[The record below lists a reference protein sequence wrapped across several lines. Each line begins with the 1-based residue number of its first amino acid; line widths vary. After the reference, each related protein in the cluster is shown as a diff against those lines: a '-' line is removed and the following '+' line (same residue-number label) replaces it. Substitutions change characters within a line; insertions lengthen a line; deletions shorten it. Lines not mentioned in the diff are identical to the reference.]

1 MTRPSSTLLRPSSPR
16 NMALLLSPRALAA
29 WPIAA
34 CLGLGACAH
43 DPTPPAQVAT
53 PPVAATSARDP
64 AEKTNRAIFAM
75 NQAVDR
81 AAIAPV
87 ARGYARVTPATARK
101 GLKNFASNLEGPGIF
116 INDMLQ
122 ANFRRAGTTSARF
135 AVNSTVGVV
144 GLFDVANRLGMPR
157 HDADMGQTFGRWG
170 MPPGPS
176 LQIPLLGP
184 SNLRDFSGGLIG
196 GVLNPTTYLT
206 GGASTVATVVGGV
219 DMVDTRAELLPLT
232 DEMQRTSPDYYVTL
246 RDKTAE
252 RRAAMV
258 AEARSGVSRP
268 EGDLTSDAPPLT
280 SDGPPAA
287 PASAHPQAGT

>member
-1 MTRPSSTLLRPSSPR
+1 MTRLSSNLLRPPRPR
-16 NMALLLSPRALAA
+16 NAAPLLSPRAVAA
-29 WPIAA
+29 LSIAA
-34 CLGLGACAH
+34 GLGLSACAH
-43 DPTPPAQVAT
+43 DPTPQAQAAT
-53 PPVAATSARDP
+53 PSVAATSTRDP

-75 NQAVDR
+75 NQTIDR
-81 AAIAPV
+81 AAIAPA
-87 ARGYARVTPATARK
+87 ARGYSKVMPSPARK

-116 INDMLQ
+116 INDVLQ

-144 GLFDVANRLGMPR
+144 GLFDVADRLGMPH

-196 GVLNPTTYLT
+196 SVLNPTTYLT
-206 GGASTVATVVGGV
+206 GGASTAATVVGGV
-219 DMVDTRAELLPLT
+219 DMVDSRAELLPLT
-232 DEMQRTSPDYYVTL
+232 DELQRTSPDYYATL

-258 AEARSGVSRP
+258 AEARSGVSMP
-268 EGDLTSDAPPLT
+268 EDDPTSGAPPPT

-287 PASAHPQAGT
+287 TASVRPQAGT

>member
-1 MTRPSSTLLRPSSPR
+1 MTRPSFNVPRPPR
-16 NMALLLSPRALAA
+16 HRNVVPLLLSRAAA
-29 WPIAA
+29 APIAA

-43 DPTPPAQVAT
+43 DPTPLAQVAT
-53 PPVAATSARDP
+53 PPVAATSTRDP

-75 NQAVDR
+75 NQAIDR
-81 AAIAPV
+81 GAIAPV
-87 ARGYARVTPATARK
+87 ARGYSKVAPATARK

-116 INDMLQ
+116 INDVLQ

-144 GLFDVANRLGMPR
+144 GLFDVADRLGMPH

-206 GGASTVATVVGGV
+206 GGASTAATVVGGV

-232 DEMQRTSPDYYVTL
+232 DELQRTSPDYYATL

-258 AEARSGVSRP
+258 AEARSGLSTP
-268 EGDLTSDAPPLT
+268 EDDPEPGAPPSI
-280 SDGPPAA
+280 SDGTPVTN
-287 PASAHPQAGT
+287 ASERP

>member
-1 MTRPSSTLLRPSSPR
+1 MTRLPSNVLRSPR
-16 NMALLLSPRALAA
+16 PRTVTPRLLPRGVAVL
-29 WPIAA
+29 PIAA

-43 DPTPPAQVAT
+43 DPTPPAQVV
-53 PPVAATSARDP
+53 PPPAAAASARDP

-75 NQAVDR
+75 NQAIDR
-81 AAIAPV
+81 TAIAPV
-87 ARGYARVTPATARK
+87 ARGYSKVAPAPARK
-101 GLKNFASNLEGPGIF
+101 GLKNFASNLEGPSIF
-116 INDMLQ
+116 INDVLQ

-144 GLFDVANRLGMPR
+144 GLFDVADRLGMPR

-176 LQIPLLGP
+176 LQVPLLGP

-206 GGASTVATVVGGV
+206 GGASTAATVVGGV

-232 DEMQRTSPDYYVTL
+232 DELQRTSPDYYATL
-246 RDKTAE
+246 RDKSAE

-258 AEARSGVSRP
+258 AEARSGVSQP
-268 EGDLTSDAPPLT
+268 EDDPTSGAPP
-280 SDGPPAA
+280 SSPESA
-287 PASAHPQAGT
+287 PVVDASARP

>member
-1 MTRPSSTLLRPSSPR
+1 MTRLSSNLLRPFRPR
-16 NMALLLSPRALAA
+16 NAAPLLAPRAVVAL
-29 WPIAA
+29 PIAA

-43 DPTPPAQVAT
+43 DPTPPAQVAA
-53 PPVAATSARDP
+53 PPAAATSARDP

-75 NQAVDR
+75 NQAIDR

-87 ARGYARVTPATARK
+87 ARGYSKVTPATARK

-116 INDMLQ
+116 INDVLQ

-144 GLFDVANRLGMPR
+144 GLFDVADRLGMPH

-170 MPPGPS
+170 LPPGPS

-196 GVLNPTTYLT
+196 SVLNPTTYLT
-206 GGASTVATVVGGV
+206 GGASTAATVVGGV
-219 DMVDTRAELLPLT
+219 DMIDTRAELLPMT
-232 DEMQRTSPDYYVTL
+232 DELQRTSPDYYATL

-258 AEARSGVSRP
+258 AEARSGLSRP
-268 EGDLTSDAPPLT
+268 EDDLASEAPL
-280 SDGPPAA
+280 SSHEGA
-287 PASAHPQAGT
+287 PVANASGRP